1 MRFLAILLTTV
12 CSVALTLQLLILL
25 MVPKDSVSPVGSVF
39 SVGSVCSQLTD
50 VESVPSGTL
59 QFSTSVLYVSRGCSP
74 NSRLVGWLVSWLP
87 IFQENRSKDFS
98 DFLHECSLP

>member
-1 MRFLAILLTTV
+1 MSFLAILSTRV
-12 CSVALTLQLLILL
+12 GSVALTLQLLILL

-59 QFSTSVLYVSRGCSP
+59 QFSTSVEV
-74 NSRLVGWLVSWLP
+74 RLLIVG
-87 IFQENRSKDFS
+87 
-98 DFLHECSLP
+98 